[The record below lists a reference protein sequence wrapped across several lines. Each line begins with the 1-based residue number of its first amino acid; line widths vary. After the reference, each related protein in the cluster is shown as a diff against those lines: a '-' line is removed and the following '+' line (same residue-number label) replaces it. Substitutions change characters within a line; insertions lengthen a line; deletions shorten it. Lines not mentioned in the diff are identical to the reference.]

1 MAKGDITIVDVGGS
15 NVTPVRKY
23 RTEAAATAIYAGEPV
38 KFGGTGGNYVIPLAD
53 GDPEVSTDR
62 MIGIAAS
69 DSTQTASADG
79 VVEVYVVTPGLT
91 VMRAKATTA
100 ANVDT
105 DAELLALLNDRVTFD
120 LTGTAYTVDENEG
133 DDSAH
138 GIQIVSGDIVDKTIN
153 FVLRADASSAI

>member
-1 MAKGDITIVDVGGS
+1 MAKGDITIVDLGGS

-23 RTEAAATAIYAGEPV
+23 RTEAAGTAIYAGEPV
-38 KFGGTGGNYVIPLAD
+38 KFGGTGNNYVVPLAD

-105 DAELLALLNDRVTFD
+105 DAELLAVLNDRVAFD
-120 LTGTAYTVDENEG
+120 LAAGVYTVDENEG
-133 DDSAH
+133 DDSGH
-138 GIQIVSGDIVDKTIN
+138 GLQIVGGDIVNTTID
-153 FVLRADASSAI
+153 FVLRGDASSAI